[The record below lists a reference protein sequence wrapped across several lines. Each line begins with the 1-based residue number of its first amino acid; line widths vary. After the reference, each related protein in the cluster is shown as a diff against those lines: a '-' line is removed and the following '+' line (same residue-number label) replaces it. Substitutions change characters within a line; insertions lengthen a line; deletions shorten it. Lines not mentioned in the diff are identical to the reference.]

1 MWMDIVD
8 VQRFYASNLG
18 QVAKQSIRRHIR
30 MIWPDVRNLRVLSL
44 GYAAPYLDLFMDEA
58 DCLFAA
64 MPAGQGTFSM
74 NGESSDEKSPWS
86 VFLTDETS
94 LPLPDRSIDRLLL
107 VHCLEASS
115 QVCPMMRE
123 LWRVLADGGRL
134 LIIVPNRHSLWAQ
147 VERTPF
153 AHGSP
158 YSIRQLHSLLNET
171 LYSLEHSASALFLP
185 PLGQGGL
192 QRTFGRLDDLGTR
205 WLPHLGGVLLADTV
219 KQIYTATPLMV
230 RRRRNAYLPLPHNR
244 MLERRPNPDR

>member
-8 VQRFYASNLG
+8 VQRFYASGLG
-18 QVAKQSIRRHIR
+18 QAAKRSIRRHIR
-30 MIWPDVRNLRVLSL
+30 TIWPDVRNLRLLSL
-44 GYAAPYLDLFMDEA
+44 GYAEPYLDLFTDEA
-58 DCLFAA
+58 DCLLSA
-64 MPAGQGTFSM
+64 MPAGQGTFRI
-74 NGESSDEKSPWS
+74 NGGSEDGKSPGA
-86 VFLTDETS
+86 VFLTNEAS

-107 VHCLEASS
+107 VHCLESSS

-158 YSIRQLHSLLNET
+158 YSLGQLRRLLNET
-171 LYSLEHSASALFLP
+171 LYSLEHSRSALFLP

-192 QRTFGRLDDLGTR
+192 QRTFGMFDDAGTR

-219 KQIYTATPLMV
+219 KQIYAATPLTA
-230 RRRRNAYLPLPHNR
+230 RRRRGAYLPIPHNR
-244 MLERRPNPDR
+244 TTGR